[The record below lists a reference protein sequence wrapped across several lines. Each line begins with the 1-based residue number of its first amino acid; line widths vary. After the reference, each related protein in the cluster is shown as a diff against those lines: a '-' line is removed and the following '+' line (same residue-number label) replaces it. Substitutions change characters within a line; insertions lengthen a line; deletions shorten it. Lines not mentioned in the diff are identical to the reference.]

1 MFRKRIL
8 SLLALLTCLV
18 GAFPCA
24 AAEVDCDTTYCFT
37 AGDFSGEEALSGIC
51 ITGLPEPETG
61 TVLLGTRVIRSG
73 DILTAEQLAQ
83 MTFAPLRTEEDQDA
97 IVTYLPIYE
106 NRVAPTASMV
116 IAVRGKIDKA
126 PVAEDSA
133 LETYKNLPNEGLLK
147 VTDPE
152 GQPLVYTLTRQPRRG
167 EVTLREDG
175 SFLYTPKKNKVGVD
189 SFTFTAA
196 DPAGNISREATVTVS
211 ILKPADKT
219 QYADTTG
226 SSCRFA
232 AEWMKNSG
240 LFIGETVAGELCFGE
255 NKTVSRGELVTM
267 VVKALGIPVDEK
279 ATTTGYTDEVPTW
292 LQPYLAAAMRAGLTA
307 GLPVTESGAF
317 QAGMPASAAE
327 AAVLLQNALD
337 LASEPM
343 DDALS
348 VQPAWAAD
356 AVSALQQYGFSVPAD
371 TYLTRGQT
379 AQLLYQA
386 SLLADTAPGLKMY
399 R

>member
-1 MFRKRIL
+1 MFRKRFL
-8 SLLALLTCLV
+8 SAVALLACLA
-18 GAFPCA
+18 GGFRCA

-51 ITGLPEPETG
+51 VTGLPEPETG
-61 TVLLGTRVIRSG
+61 TVLLGTRVIRPG
-73 DILTAEQLAQ
+73 DILTADQLAQ
-83 MTFAPLRTEEDQDA
+83 MTFAPLLSEADRDA
-97 IVTYLPIYE
+97 VVTYLPIYE
-106 NRVAPTASMV
+106 NRVAPAASMV
-116 IAVRGKIDKA
+116 IAVRGKTDKA

-133 LETYKNLPNEGLLK
+133 LETYKNLPNEGVLK

-152 GQPLVYTLTRQPRRG
+152 GQPLVYTLNRQPRRG

-175 SFLYTPKKNKVGVD
+175 SFVYTPRKNKVGVD

-196 DPAGNISREATVTVS
+196 DPAGNVSREATVTVN

-219 QYADTTG
+219 QYADTAG

-232 AEWMKNSG
+232 AEWMKNTG

-279 ATTTGYTDEVPTW
+279 ATATGYTDQVPAW
-292 LQPYLAAAMRAGLTA
+292 LRPYLAAAMRAGLTA
-307 GLPVTESGAF
+307 GLPVSESGAF
-317 QAGMPASAAE
+317 DAGMPATAAE

-343 DDALS
+343 EEALS
-348 VQPAWAAD
+348 VQPVWAAD
-356 AVSALQQYGFSVPAD
+356 AVSALGQYGIDIPAEA
-371 TYLTRGQT
+371 YLTRGQ
-379 AQLLYQA
+379 AARLLYQA
-386 SLLADTAPGLKMY
+386 SCLADTAPGLQMY

>member
-1 MFRKRIL
+1 MFRKRIF
-8 SLLALLTCLV
+8 SLLALLACLA
-18 GAFPCA
+18 GTFSCA

-37 AGDFSGEEALSGIC
+37 AGDFSGEEPLSGIC

-73 DILTAEQLAQ
+73 DILTADQLAQ
-83 MTFAPLRTEEDQDA
+83 MTFAPLRTEADQDA

-106 NRVAPTASMV
+106 NRVAPSTSMV
-116 IAVRGKIDKA
+116 IAVRGKTDKA

-175 SFLYTPKKNKVGVD
+175 SFVYTPKKNKVGVD

-196 DPAGNISREATVTVS
+196 DPAGNISREATVTIH

-219 QYADTTG
+219 QYTDTVG

-232 AEWMKNSG
+232 AEWMKNTG

-279 ATTTGYTDEVPTW
+279 ATATGYTDDVPGW
-292 LQPYLAAAMRAGLTA
+292 LRPYLAAAMRAGLTA
-307 GLPVTESGAF
+307 GLPVSDSGEF
-317 QAGMPASAAE
+317 QPGMPATAAE

-337 LASEPM
+337 LTSEPL
-343 DDALS
+343 DDTLA
-348 VQPAWAAD
+348 VQPVWAAD
-356 AVSALQQYGFSVPAD
+356 AVSALAQYGISLPAD
-371 TYLTRGQT
+371 AYLTRGQT

-386 SLLADTAPGLKMY
+386 SLLADTAPGLQMY